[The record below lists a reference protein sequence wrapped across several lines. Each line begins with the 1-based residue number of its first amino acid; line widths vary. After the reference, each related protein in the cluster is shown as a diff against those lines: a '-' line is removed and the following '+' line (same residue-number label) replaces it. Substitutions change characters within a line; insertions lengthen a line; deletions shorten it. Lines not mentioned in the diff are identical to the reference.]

1 MRGRSRTAERPHERR
16 SAVRA
21 ELARNAEKKEKT
33 HRIIPANG
41 ESPRA
46 RRSAEVADIRRPVMS

>member
-1 MRGRSRTAERPHERR
+1 MRGRSRTPDAPHERR

-21 ELARNAEKKEKT
+21 EQTRSAEKKEEA

-41 ESPRA
+41 EIPRA
-46 RRSAEVADIRRPVMS
+46 RRSAEIADVRQPVK

>member
-1 MRGRSRTAERPHERR
+1 MRGRSRTAEGPHERR

-21 ELARNAEKKEKT
+21 EHARNAKKKEEI

-41 ESPRA
+41 GNPRA
-46 RRSAEVADIRRPVMS
+46 RRSAEVADLRRSVN

>member
-1 MRGRSRTAERPHERR
+1 MRGRSRIPDSPHERR

-21 ELARNAEKKEKT
+21 EHARNAEKKEKT

-41 ESPRA
+41 PNPRA
-46 RRSAEVADIRRPVMS
+46 RRSAEVADIRQHVK